1 MASASSTYIYFHSE
15 YGVLKHSVLEV
26 GMGAL
31 SEDQLTPPSGDDLTF
46 LGWYSSPNFEENTKV
61 EPGYFI
67 GDGETVM
74 NLYAKWDVVSP
85 APLEYIIANK
95 EDFIS
100 VANVIREKTGTTEGL
115 TFPGGFIDA
124 IESGGGGVE
133 FGVVTIT
140 SDSDS
145 GVEIYHGLGV
155 VPNAVIFI
163 NLDVHYYT
171 HPNGTF
177 ALLRADFK
185 DNGYCGIVSSS
196 YGKFSTYIGKT
207 GNFTNGP
214 YGKATYCTPLTENR
228 VSIDKTL
235 VGGAR
240 YFWIVFAEQPF

>member
-31 SEDQLTPPSGDDLTF
+31 SEDQLTPPSCDDLTF

-124 IESGGGGVE
+124 IVGIQTESPYNEIENSSNGLTIIIGGGE
-133 FGVVTIT
+133 
-140 SDSDS
+140 
-145 GVEIYHGLGV
+145 
-155 VPNAVIFI
+155 
-163 NLDVHYYT
+163 
-171 HPNGTF
+171 
-177 ALLRADFK
+177 R
-185 DNGYCGIVSSS
+185 
-196 YGKFSTYIGKT
+196 
-207 GNFTNGP
+207 
-214 YGKATYCTPLTENR
+214 
-228 VSIDKTL
+228 
-235 VGGAR
+235 
-240 YFWIVFAEQPF
+240 